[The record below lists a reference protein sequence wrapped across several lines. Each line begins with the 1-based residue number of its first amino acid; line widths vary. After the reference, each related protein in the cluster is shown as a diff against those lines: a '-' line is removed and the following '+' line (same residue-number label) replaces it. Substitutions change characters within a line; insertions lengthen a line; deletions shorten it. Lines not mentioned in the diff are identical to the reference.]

1 MRGVI
6 RIGDSTSHGGR
17 VETGREGSTVMGR
30 AVACVGDRCTCP
42 MNGHEH
48 CVIVE
53 GDEDV
58 RIDGR
63 AVAFD
68 GHRTSCGATLVSS
81 IPTSGRV

>member
-17 VETGREGSTVMGR
+17 VETGRDKSTVMGR

-42 MNGHEH
+42 VSGHH
-48 CVIVE
+48 DCVIVE
-53 GDEDV
+53 GDEKV
-58 RIDGR
+58 KIDGR

-68 GHRTSCGATLVSS
+68 GHQTSCGAVLISS
-81 IPTSGRV
+81 AAASGRV